1 MKMQVVINIDEAIYK
16 RILPY
21 KDLPIISNL
30 CNDYPEI
37 THTIANGVPLPSG
50 HGKLGDLDK
59 VADRLEVLRDGWNRY
74 GNEYESG
81 KYDGYDCALDE
92 VMDAP
97 TIIEADRSEEDG

>member
-1 MKMQVVINIDEAIYK
+1 MKMQIVINIDDEDYDDITLTGENTINLGVLLDLREAV
-16 RILPY
+16 R
-21 KDLPIISNL
+21 
-30 CNDYPEI
+30 
-37 THTIANGVPLPSG
+37 NGTPLPSG